1 MSSVDKPVRWVQVCL
16 NAAQRKVS
24 VWPDVPPRCL
34 QTCFPSPRNFRCEAI
49 AVLHSVLCEEN
60 KWEINSFFVLL
71 SVVLAACWWF
81 LFLPRR
87 CFGRLRRL
95 TDRKHT
101 YTSVGTLSGTDV
113 RWHRLCPPWGM
124 TSLSPRLC
132 VCVCVCF
139 TVLLSW
145 VWNHVC
151 LYCVS
156 KLCFG
161 VLPCSCRWHKDHCC
175 PLSITTVN
183 GGGGTFSLWNR

>member
-34 QTCFPSPRNFRCEAI
+34 QTCFPSLRNFRCEAI

-60 KWEINSFFVLL
+60 KLEINSFFVLL

-132 VCVCVCF
+132 VCVCVF
-139 TVLLSW
+139 HSITFLGLEP
-145 VWNHVC
+145 
-151 LYCVS
+151 CVS
-156 KLCFG
+156 LLFPSCA
-161 VLPCSCRWHKDHCC
+161 LESCSAAA
-175 PLSITTVN
+175 
-183 GGGGTFSLWNR
+183 GGTKTTAALLA